1 VTDPA
6 PELFQRWYHSFEE
19 DTDEEEVWRPE
30 DFPLPPSRRPR
41 PSMEFQPDWILVE
54 YRPGPA
60 DQAVPTQGRW
70 EPGDGDRIT
79 VQVDDTSRE
88 LEIVSYDQ
96 QVLRIRK

>member
-1 VTDPA
+1 MTDPA

-41 PSMEFQPDWILVE
+41 PSMEFQPDGTLVE

-70 EPGDGDRIT
+70 EPGDGDRIA